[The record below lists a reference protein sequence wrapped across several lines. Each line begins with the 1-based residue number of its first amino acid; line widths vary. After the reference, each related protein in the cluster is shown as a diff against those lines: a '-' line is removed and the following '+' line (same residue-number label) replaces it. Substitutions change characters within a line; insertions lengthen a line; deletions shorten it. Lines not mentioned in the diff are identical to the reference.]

1 MNARVESFLY
11 LFHCWL
17 TVLSQNRS
25 YWSKRRSKRKKEMY
39 IFLYTIKLLSIKGA
53 GIYTHI
59 SSVRGLIISNLF
71 RKHYFTINTGH
82 CIYETFCKR
91 FFFVVVVV
99 FASARTTESNSVS
112 KKKVFVILLLMNIA
126 SFYSY

>member
-1 MNARVESFLY
+1 
-11 LFHCWL
+11 
-17 TVLSQNRS
+17 
-25 YWSKRRSKRKKEMY
+25 MY

-71 RKHYFTINTGH
+71 RKHCFTINAGH

-91 FFFVVVVV
+91 FFVVVVV

-112 KKKVFVILLLMNIA
+112 KKEVFVILLLMNIA